1 MIKDEKF
8 SINKN
13 DIKVVASLLVIFV
26 TTCAALLYLANR
38 ADITAG
44 DDGTAAAENTAGRRG
59 SAAEGSMAGRNGS
72 AADDS
77 MTDRD
82 GDGKQRHYYAA
93 QQPSVKLSHFDP
105 NTADSTQ
112 LLALGLQPWQVKN
125 IYRYRAAGGVYRRPQ
140 DFARLYGLSAHKYK
154 QLLPYIRIAPEYS
167 MTAAEY
173 VSRNSPARQT
183 ISDAWQ
189 QEKAIASSSS
199 KTTSAATDKIYGT
212 APSSVSPRNRKL
224 SPGEHVSLNGADTTA
239 LMRVPG
245 IGRWY
250 ARSIVR
256 YGERLGGYV
265 SVDQLMEIEDF
276 PADALPY
283 IKLGKATPRKL
294 NVNSASLAEL
304 RKHPYINYYQAKAI
318 TDYRRLY
325 GKITDINVLA
335 TCSDFTERDLK
346 RIAPYIEY

>member
-1 MIKDEKF
+1 MATRESHRF
-8 SINKN
+8 LFHFVGHVENK
-13 DIKVVASLLVIFV
+13 
-26 TTCAALLYLANR
+26 
-38 ADITAG
+38 
-44 DDGTAAAENTAGRRG
+44 
-59 SAAEGSMAGRNGS
+59 MATW
-72 AADDS
+72 D
-77 MTDRD
+77 
-82 GDGKQRHYYAA
+82 
-93 QQPSVKLSHFDP
+93 
-105 NTADSTQ
+105 
-112 LLALGLQPWQVKN
+112 
-125 IYRYRAAGGVYRRPQ
+125 
-140 DFARLYGLSAHKYK
+140 
-154 QLLPYIRIAPEYS
+154 
-167 MTAAEY
+167 
-173 VSRNSPARQT
+173 
-183 ISDAWQ
+183 
-189 QEKAIASSSS
+189 
-199 KTTSAATDKIYGT
+199 GT

>member
-1 MIKDEKF
+1 
-8 SINKN
+8 
-13 DIKVVASLLVIFV
+13 
-26 TTCAALLYLANR
+26 
-38 ADITAG
+38 
-44 DDGTAAAENTAGRRG
+44 
-59 SAAEGSMAGRNGS
+59 
-72 AADDS
+72 
-77 MTDRD
+77 
-82 GDGKQRHYYAA
+82 
-93 QQPSVKLSHFDP
+93 
-105 NTADSTQ
+105 
-112 LLALGLQPWQVKN
+112 
-125 IYRYRAAGGVYRRPQ
+125 
-140 DFARLYGLSAHKYK
+140 
-154 QLLPYIRIAPEYS
+154 
-167 MTAAEY
+167 
-173 VSRNSPARQT
+173 
-183 ISDAWQ
+183 
-189 QEKAIASSSS
+189 
-199 KTTSAATDKIYGT
+199 
-212 APSSVSPRNRKL
+212 
-224 SPGEHVSLNGADTTA
+224 
-239 LMRVPG
+239 MRVPG